1 MPPDQIASVPAEAAD
16 LYRRGVELLTC
27 GDPVTA
33 IPVLHRAVAI
43 DDQFALA
50 NVALAV
56 AEDAVGNR
64 DACRTAIARA
74 KAHRQISR
82 RERQHVDVVALV
94 IDGKLTRAS
103 VLGREHLREF
113 APDVLLIH
121 VLAVHAIDVTDL
133 GHDQS
138 LGIVACH
145 GHAARHGGGE
155 LIVAEDRDSGGA
167 CGRDV

>member
-16 LYRRGVELLTC
+16 LYRRGVELLAR
-27 GDPVTA
+27 GDPVAA
-33 IPVLHRAVAI
+33 IPVLRSAVVI
-43 DDQFALA
+43 DAQFALA

-64 DACRTAIARA
+64 DACRTALARA

-82 RERQHVDVVALV
+82 RERQHVEVVALV
-94 IDGKLTRAS
+94 MDGKLTRAS

-113 APDVLLIH
+113 AADVLVIH
-121 VLAVHAIDVTDL
+121 VLTVHAINVADL
-133 GHDQS
+133 GHDQA

-155 LIVAEDRDSGGA
+155 HIVAEDRDSGGA
-167 CGRDV
+167 CCRNV